1 MRFTILCRMGWL
13 NKTANRNG
21 ADGIGIYGEA
31 VADLP
36 RPAVVVPFG
45 DMAEMQFL
53 EAVSGAA

>member
-1 MRFTILCRMGWL
+1 MGRL
-13 NKTANRNG
+13 NKTVRRYG
-21 ADGIGIYGEA
+21 ADGIGIDGKA
-31 VADLP
+31 VTDLG